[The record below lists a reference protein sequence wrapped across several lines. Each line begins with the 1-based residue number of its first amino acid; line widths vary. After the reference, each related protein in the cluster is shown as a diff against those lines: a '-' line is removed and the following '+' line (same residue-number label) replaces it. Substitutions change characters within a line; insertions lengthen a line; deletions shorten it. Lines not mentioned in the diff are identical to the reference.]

1 MKFTLILVCA
11 TALSLVSAGLLS
23 ACSTTSS
30 TSTQRD
36 AYLQQFIGQSSQL
49 IDQTLDLK
57 RIGYQQISGHERS
70 ANQLSYVVQRPISIP
85 LPVAQFPAAGTGTV
99 PIPVTVSPSDGYDVK
114 LQCKITF
121 LLKDNIATAVRTTGR
136 TC

>member
-1 MKFTLILVCA
+1 MKFTLILVYC
-11 TALSLVSAGLLS
+11 TALSLLS
-23 ACSTTSS
+23 ACSTTLS
-30 TSTQRD
+30 TTAQRD

-57 RIGYQQISGHERS
+57 RLGYQQISEPERS
-70 ANQLSYVVQRPISIP
+70 AKQLSYVIQRPITIP
-85 LPVAQFPAAGTGTV
+85 LPVAQFPATGTGTV
-99 PIPVTVSPSDGYDVK
+99 PIPVSVSPAGGYDVK

>member
-1 MKFTLILVCA
+1 MKFTLILACC
-11 TALSLVSAGLLS
+11 TALGLLS
-23 ACSTTSS
+23 ACTTTSS
-30 TSTQRD
+30 TTAQRD

-57 RIGYQQISGHERS
+57 RLGYQQISEPERS
-70 ANQLSYVVQRPISIP
+70 AKQLSYVVQRPITIP
-85 LPVAQFPAAGTGTV
+85 LPVAQFPATGTGTV
-99 PIPVTVSPSDGYDVK
+99 PIPVSVSPASGYDVK

>member
-1 MKFTLILVCA
+1 MKFTLILACC
-11 TALSLVSAGLLS
+11 TALGLLS
-23 ACSTTSS
+23 ACTTTSS
-30 TSTQRD
+30 TTAQRD

-57 RIGYQQISGHERS
+57 RLGYQQISEPERS
-70 ANQLSYVVQRPISIP
+70 AKQLSYVVQRPITIP
-85 LPVAQFPAAGTGTV
+85 LPVAQFLAKGTGTV
-99 PIPVTVSPSDGYDVK
+99 PIPVSVSPAGGYDVK

>member
-1 MKFTLILVCA
+1 MKFTLILVCC
-11 TALSLVSAGLLS
+11 TAFSLLN

-30 TSTQRD
+30 TTAQRD

-57 RIGYQQISGHERS
+57 RLGYQQISGPERS
-70 ANQLSYVVQRPISIP
+70 AKQLSYVVQRPITNP
-85 LPVAQFPAAGTGTV
+85 LPVAQFPATGTGTV
-99 PIPVTVSPSDGYDVK
+99 PIPVSVSPAGGYDVK

-136 TC
+136 IC

>member
-1 MKFTLILVCA
+1 MKFTLILVCC
-11 TALSLVSAGLLS
+11 TALSLLS

-30 TSTQRD
+30 TTAAQRD

-57 RIGYQQISGHERS
+57 RLGYQQVSGPELS
-70 ANQLSYVVQRPISIP
+70 AQQLSYVVQRPVAIP
-85 LPVAQFPAAGTGTV
+85 LPVAQFPAAGGAV
-99 PIPVTVSPSDGYDVK
+99 PIPVPVSPSGGYDVN

>member
-1 MKFTLILVCA
+1 MKFTLILVCC
-11 TALSLVSAGLLS
+11 TALSLLS

-30 TSTQRD
+30 TTAAQRD

-57 RIGYQQISGHERS
+57 RLGYQQISGPERS
-70 ANQLSYVVQRPISIP
+70 AKQLSYVVQRPITIP
-85 LPVAQFPAAGTGTV
+85 LPVAQFPATGTGT
-99 PIPVTVSPSDGYDVK
+99 IPSPVSVSPAGGYDVK

>member
-1 MKFTLILVCA
+1 MQFSYPQ
-11 TALSLVSAGLLS
+11 LSLGILASILIAGCAHS
-23 ACSTTSS
+23 PS
-30 TSTQRD
+30 TSQTDRE

-57 RIGYQQISGHERS
+57 RLGYQQVSGPELS
-70 ANQLSYVVQRPISIP
+70 AQQLSYVVQRPITIP

-99 PIPVTVSPSDGYDVK
+99 PIPVSVSPAGGYDVK

>member
-1 MKFTLILVCA
+1 MKFTLILVCC
-11 TALSLVSAGLLS
+11 TALSLLS

-30 TSTQRD
+30 TTAAQRD

-57 RIGYQQISGHERS
+57 RLGYQQISEPERS
-70 ANQLSYVVQRPISIP
+70 AKQLSYVVQRPITIP
-85 LPVAQFPAAGTGTV
+85 LPVAQFPATGTGAV
-99 PIPVTVSPSDGYDVK
+99 PIPVSVSPAGGYDVK

-121 LLKDNIATAVRTTGR
+121 LLKDNIVTAVRTTGR

>member
-1 MKFTLILVCA
+1 MKFTLILVCC
-11 TALSLVSAGLLS
+11 TALGLLS
-23 ACSTTSS
+23 ACTTTSS
-30 TSTQRD
+30 TTAQRD

-57 RIGYQQISGHERS
+57 RLGYQQISGPERS
-70 ANQLSYVVQRPISIP
+70 AKQLSYVVQRPITITIP
-85 LPVAQFPAAGTGTV
+85 LPVAQFPATGTGTV
-99 PIPVTVSPSDGYDVK
+99 PIPVSVSPAGGYDVK

>member
-1 MKFTLILVCA
+1 MKFTLILVCC
-11 TALSLVSAGLLS
+11 TAFSLLS

-30 TSTQRD
+30 TTVQRD
-36 AYLQQFIGQSSQL
+36 ACLQQFIGQSSQL

-57 RIGYQQISGHERS
+57 RLGYQQISGPERS
-70 ANQLSYVVQRPISIP
+70 AKQLSYVVQRPITIP
-85 LPVAQFPAAGTGTV
+85 LPVAQFPTTGTGTV
-99 PIPVTVSPSDGYDVK
+99 PIPVSVSPAGGYDVK

>member
-1 MKFTLILVCA
+1 MRFSYLQ
-11 TALSLVSAGLLS
+11 LSLGILASVLIAGCAHS
-23 ACSTTSS
+23 PNMGQSD
-30 TSTQRD
+30 RE
-36 AYLQQFIGQSSQL
+36 AYLQQFVGQSSQL

-57 RIGYQQISGHERS
+57 RLGYQQISEPERS
-70 ANQLSYVVQRPISIP
+70 AKQLSYVVQRPITIP
-85 LPVAQFPAAGTGTV
+85 LPVAQFPATGTGTV
-99 PIPVTVSPSDGYDVK
+99 PIPVSVSPAGGYDVK

>member
-1 MKFTLILVCA
+1 MKFTLILVCC
-11 TALSLVSAGLLS
+11 TALGLLG
-23 ACSTTSS
+23 ACTTTSS
-30 TSTQRD
+30 TTAQRD

-57 RIGYQQISGHERS
+57 RLGYQQISEPERS
-70 ANQLSYVVQRPISIP
+70 AKQLSYVVQRPITIP
-85 LPVAQFPAAGTGTV
+85 LPVAQFPATGTGTV
-99 PIPVTVSPSDGYDVK
+99 PIPVSVSPAGGYDVK

>member
-1 MKFTLILVCA
+1 MKFTLILVCC
-11 TALSLVSAGLLS
+11 TAFSLLN
-23 ACSTTSS
+23 ACSTTSP
-30 TSTQRD
+30 TTAQRD

-57 RIGYQQISGHERS
+57 RLGYQQISGPERS
-70 ANQLSYVVQRPISIP
+70 AKQLSYVVQRPITIP
-85 LPVAQFPAAGTGTV
+85 LPVAQFPATGTGTV
-99 PIPVTVSPSDGYDVK
+99 PIPVSVSPASGYDVK

>member
-1 MKFTLILVCA
+1 MKFTLILVCC
-11 TALSLVSAGLLS
+11 TALSLLS

-30 TSTQRD
+30 TTAAQRD

-57 RIGYQQISGHERS
+57 RLGYQQISGPERS
-70 ANQLSYVVQRPISIP
+70 AKQLSYVVQRPITIP
-85 LPVAQFPAAGTGTV
+85 LPVAQFPATGTGTV
-99 PIPVTVSPSDGYDVK
+99 PIPVSVSPAGGYDVK

>member
-1 MKFTLILVCA
+1 MRFSYLQ
-11 TALSLVSAGLLS
+11 LSLGILASVLIAGCAHS
-23 ACSTTSS
+23 PNMGQSD
-30 TSTQRD
+30 RE
-36 AYLQQFIGQSSQL
+36 AYLQQFVGQSSQL

-57 RIGYQQISGHERS
+57 RLGYQQFSGPELS
-70 ANQLSYVVQRPISIP
+70 AQQLSYVVQRPVAIP
-85 LPVAQFPAAGTGTV
+85 LPVAQFPAAGGAV
-99 PIPVTVSPSDGYDVK
+99 PIPVPVSPSGGYDVN

>member
-1 MKFTLILVCA
+1 MKFTLILVYC
-11 TALSLVSAGLLS
+11 TALSLLS

-30 TSTQRD
+30 TTAAQRD
-36 AYLQQFIGQSSQL
+36 TYLQQFIGQSSQL

-57 RIGYQQISGHERS
+57 RLGYQQVSGPELS
-70 ANQLSYVVQRPISIP
+70 AQQLSYVVQRPVAIP
-85 LPVAQFPAAGTGTV
+85 LPVAQFPAAGGAV
-99 PIPVTVSPSDGYDVK
+99 PIPVPVSPSGGYDVN

>member
-1 MKFTLILVCA
+1 MKFTLILVCC
-11 TALSLVSAGLLS
+11 TAFSLLN

-30 TSTQRD
+30 TTAQRD

-57 RIGYQQISGHERS
+57 RLGYQQISGPERS
-70 ANQLSYVVQRPISIP
+70 AKQLSYVVQRPITIP
-85 LPVAQFPAAGTGTV
+85 LPVAQFPATGTGTV
-99 PIPVTVSPSDGYDVK
+99 PIPVSVSPASGYDVK

-121 LLKDNIATAVRTTGR
+121 LLKDNIATAVVSVR
-136 TC
+136 

>member
-1 MKFTLILVCA
+1 MKFTLILACC
-11 TALSLVSAGLLS
+11 TALGLLS

-30 TSTQRD
+30 TTAQRD

-57 RIGYQQISGHERS
+57 RLGYQQVSGPERS
-70 ANQLSYVVQRPISIP
+70 AKQLSYVVQRPVAIP
-85 LPVAQFPAAGTGTV
+85 LPVAQFPAAGGAV
-99 PIPVTVSPSDGYDVK
+99 PIPVPVSPSGGYDVN

>member
-1 MKFTLILVCA
+1 MQFFYPQ
-11 TALSLVSAGLLS
+11 LSLGILASILIAGCAHS
-23 ACSTTSS
+23 PSISQS
-30 TSTQRD
+30 ERE

-57 RIGYQQISGHERS
+57 RLGYQQVSGPELS
-70 ANQLSYVVQRPISIP
+70 TQQLSYVVQRPVTIP
-85 LPVAQFPAAGTGTV
+85 LQVAQFPAAGGAV
-99 PIPVTVSPSDGYDVK
+99 PIPVPMGPSGGYDVN

>member
-1 MKFTLILVCA
+1 MKFTLILACC
-11 TALSLVSAGLLS
+11 TALGLLS
-23 ACSTTSS
+23 ACTTTSS
-30 TSTQRD
+30 TTAQRD

-57 RIGYQQISGHERS
+57 RLGYQQISEPEHS
-70 ANQLSYVVQRPISIP
+70 AKQLSYVVQRPITIP
-85 LPVAQFPAAGTGTV
+85 LPVAQFPATGTGTV
-99 PIPVTVSPSDGYDVK
+99 PIPVSVSPAGGYDVK

>member
-1 MKFTLILVCA
+1 MKFTLILACC
-11 TALSLVSAGLLS
+11 TALGLLS
-23 ACSTTSS
+23 ACTTTFSTTA
-30 TSTQRD
+30 QRD

-49 IDQTLDLK
+49 IDQILDLK
-57 RIGYQQISGHERS
+57 RLGYQQISGPERS
-70 ANQLSYVVQRPISIP
+70 AKQLSYVVQRPITIP
-85 LPVAQFPAAGTGTV
+85 LPVAQFPATGTGTV
-99 PIPVTVSPSDGYDVK
+99 PIPVSVSPTGGYDVK

>member
-1 MKFTLILVCA
+1 MKFTLILVCC
-11 TALSLVSAGLLS
+11 TAFSLLN

-30 TSTQRD
+30 TTAQHD

-57 RIGYQQISGHERS
+57 RLGYQQISEPERS
-70 ANQLSYVVQRPISIP
+70 AKQLSYVVQRPITIP
-85 LPVAQFPAAGTGTV
+85 LPVAQFPATGTGTV
-99 PIPVTVSPSDGYDVK
+99 PIPVSVSPAGGYDVK

>member
-1 MKFTLILVCA
+1 MKFTLILVCC
-11 TALSLVSAGLLS
+11 TALSLLS

-30 TSTQRD
+30 TTAAQRD

-57 RIGYQQISGHERS
+57 RLGYQQISEPERS
-70 ANQLSYVVQRPISIP
+70 AKQLSYVVQRPITIP
-85 LPVAQFPAAGTGTV
+85 LPVAQFPATGTGTV
-99 PIPVTVSPSDGYDVK
+99 PIPVSVSPAGGYDVK

-121 LLKDNIATAVRTTGR
+121 LLKDNIVTAVRTTGR

>member
-1 MKFTLILVCA
+1 MKFTLILVCC
-11 TALSLVSAGLLS
+11 TALGLLG

-30 TSTQRD
+30 TTAQRD

-57 RIGYQQISGHERS
+57 RLGYQQISGPERS
-70 ANQLSYVVQRPISIP
+70 AKQLSYVVQRPIP
-85 LPVAQFPAAGTGTV
+85 LPVAQFPATGTGTV
-99 PIPVTVSPSDGYDVK
+99 PIPVSVSPAGGYDVK

>member
-1 MKFTLILVCA
+1 MKFTLILACC
-11 TALSLVSAGLLS
+11 TALGLLS

-30 TSTQRD
+30 TTAQRD

-57 RIGYQQISGHERS
+57 RLGYQQISGPGRS
-70 ANQLSYVVQRPISIP
+70 AKQLSYVVQRPISIP
-85 LPVAQFPAAGTGTV
+85 LPVAQFPATGTGTV
-99 PIPVTVSPSDGYDVK
+99 PIPVSVSPAGGYDVK

>member
-1 MKFTLILVCA
+1 MKFTLILVYC
-11 TALSLVSAGLLS
+11 TALSLLS
-23 ACSTTSS
+23 ACSTTLS
-30 TSTQRD
+30 TTAQRD

-57 RIGYQQISGHERS
+57 RLGYQQISEPERS
-70 ANQLSYVVQRPISIP
+70 AKQLSYVVQRPITIP
-85 LPVAQFPAAGTGTV
+85 LPVAQFPATGTGTV
-99 PIPVTVSPSDGYDVK
+99 PIPVSVSPAGGYDVK

>member
-1 MKFTLILVCA
+1 MKFTLILVCC
-11 TALSLVSAGLLS
+11 TALSLLS

-30 TSTQRD
+30 TTAQRD

-57 RIGYQQISGHERS
+57 RLGYQQISGPERS
-70 ANQLSYVVQRPISIP
+70 AKQLSYVVQRPITIP
-85 LPVAQFPAAGTGTV
+85 LPVAQFTATGTGTV
-99 PIPVTVSPSDGYDVK
+99 PIPVSVSPAGGYDVK

>member
-1 MKFTLILVCA
+1 MKFTLILACA
-11 TALSLVSAGLLS
+11 TALGALS

-30 TSTQRD
+30 TASQRD

-57 RIGYQQISGHERS
+57 RLGYQQISGPERS

-99 PIPVTVSPSDGYDVK
+99 PIPVTVSPSEGYDVK

>member
-1 MKFTLILVCA
+1 MKFTLILACC
-11 TALSLVSAGLLS
+11 TALGLLI
-23 ACSTTSS
+23 ACTTTSS
-30 TSTQRD
+30 TTAQRD

-57 RIGYQQISGHERS
+57 RLGYQQISEPERS
-70 ANQLSYVVQRPISIP
+70 AKQLSYVVQRPITIP
-85 LPVAQFPAAGTGTV
+85 LPVAQFPATGTGTV
-99 PIPVTVSPSDGYDVK
+99 PIPISVSPAGGYDVK

>member
-1 MKFTLILVCA
+1 MKFTLILVCC
-11 TALSLVSAGLLS
+11 TALSLLN

-30 TSTQRD
+30 TAAQRD

-57 RIGYQQISGHERS
+57 RLGYQQISEPERS
-70 ANQLSYVVQRPISIP
+70 AKQLSYVVQRPITIP
-85 LPVAQFPAAGTGTV
+85 LPVAQFPATGTGTV
-99 PIPVTVSPSDGYDVK
+99 PIPVSVSPAGGYDVK

>member
-1 MKFTLILVCA
+1 MKFTLILVCC
-11 TALSLVSAGLLS
+11 TALGLLS
-23 ACSTTSS
+23 ACTTTSS
-30 TSTQRD
+30 TTAQRD

-57 RIGYQQISGHERS
+57 RLGYQQISGPERS
-70 ANQLSYVVQRPISIP
+70 AKQLSYVVQRPITIP
-85 LPVAQFPAAGTGTV
+85 LPVAQFPATGTGTV
-99 PIPVTVSPSDGYDVK
+99 PIPVSVSPASGYDVK